1 MKRILFLAAIMTIAA
16 SVLKAQVVIKPSA
29 GVNFTDFSKNQSNG
43 EFTAKP
49 GYQVGGSVAFGK
61 KVYIEPGLFYVRK
74 STKFASTTEG
84 TDNIDYNI
92 SGIRIPVTVGAH
104 LIGNSSSPVSL
115 RGFAGGSAF
124 IMTRI
129 EDLDKDDFHRASWGA
144 FAGLGLDLSIVFL
157 EAKYEWSLTNL
168 KKDVTQIDVGKSRT
182 IFLSGGVRIPL

>member
-1 MKRILFLAAIMTIAA
+1 MKRVLLVAAM
-16 SVLKAQVVIKPSA
+16 SVFVISALTAQVVIKPSA

-43 EFTAKP
+43 EFRAKP

-74 STKFASTTEG
+74 STQFRSTTEG

-92 SGIRIPVTVGAH
+92 SGIRIPLAVGAH
-104 LIGNSSSPVSL
+104 FIGNEKSPVSL
-115 RGFAGGSAF
+115 RGFAGASAF

-129 EDLDKDDFHRASWGA
+129 EDLDKEDFNRAAWGA
-144 FAGLGLDLSIVFL
+144 FAGLGLDLSVVFF

-168 KKDVTQIDVGKSRT
+168 KKDITQIDVGKSRT
-182 IFLSGGVRIPL
+182 IFLNAGVRLAL

>member
-1 MKRILFLAAIMTIAA
+1 MKRFFLLVAAGLITVSA
-16 SVLKAQVVIKPSA
+16 LKAQVVIKPSV
-29 GVNFTDFSKNQSNG
+29 GVNFTDFSKNQNNG

-92 SGIRIPVTVGAH
+92 SGIRIPLTIGAH
-104 LIGNSSSPVSL
+104 LIGNEKSPVSL

-129 EDLDKDDFHRASWGA
+129 EDLDKEDFNRASWGA
-144 FAGLGLDLSIVFL
+144 FAGLGLDLSIVFF

-182 IFLSGGVRIPL
+182 IFLNAGVRIAL

>member
-1 MKRILFLAAIMTIAA
+1 MKRIIFLTVAATVAA
-16 SVLKAQVVIKPSA
+16 LSIQAQVVIKPSA
-29 GVNFTDFSKNQSNG
+29 GVNFTDFSKNQANG
-43 EFTAKP
+43 EFSARP

-74 STKFASTTEG
+74 STKFVSSTEG

-92 SGIRIPVTVGAH
+92 SGIRIPVTIGAH
-104 LIGNSSSPVSL
+104 FIGNEKSMVSL

-129 EDLDKDDFHRASWGA
+129 EDLDKDDFNRAAWGA
-144 FAGLGLDLSIVFL
+144 FAGLGLDLSIVFF

-168 KKDVTQIDVGKSRT
+168 KKDITQIDVGKSRT
-182 IFLSGGVRIPL
+182 IFLNAGVRIAL